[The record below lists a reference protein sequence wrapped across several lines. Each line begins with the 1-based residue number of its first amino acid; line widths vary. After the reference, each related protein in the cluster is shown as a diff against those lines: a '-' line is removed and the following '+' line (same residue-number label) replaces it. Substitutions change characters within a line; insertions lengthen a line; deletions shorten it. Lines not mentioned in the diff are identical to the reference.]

1 MRFEQRVGGMEELRE
16 LYGEPTPTSSAKDV
30 RLLDEHCRDFIARS
44 PFFVLA
50 SSSAGGACD
59 ATPRGG
65 PPGFVRVLDARTL
78 VIPDY
83 PGNKRIESL
92 SNIVENPQVQL
103 LFFIPGLGET
113 LRVHGEAQLFRDEAL
128 LESLGERGRPARLAI
143 RVEAQLAY
151 IHCAKALKRSGL
163 WEPDGWGTDLPNP
176 ARMLRDHMALDGVS
190 VEDVAAHLD
199 EGYRTRLY

>member
-1 MRFEQRVGGMEELRE
+1 MKFEHPLSSATELRE
-16 LYGEPTPTSSAKDV
+16 LYGEPTPTSRAKDV
-30 RLLDEHCRDFIARS
+30 VELDEHCRDFVARS

-50 SSSAGGACD
+50 TSSAAGACD

-78 VIPDY
+78 LIPDY
-83 PGNKRIESL
+83 PGNRRIESL

-113 LRVHGEAQLFRDEAL
+113 LRVAGRAQLFRDEAL

-143 RVEAQLAY
+143 RVEAQVAY

-163 WEPDGWGTDLPNP
+163 WEPDSWADEVPNA
-176 ARMLRDHMALDGVS
+176 ARILRDHIDLEMSVDEMA
-190 VEDVAAHLD
+190 EHLRV
-199 EGYRTRLY
+199 GYETKLY